1 MSSLY
6 MPNILLYGEGP
17 SDIQGSS
24 SQQGALVCMTV
35 QTLKEL
41 ASELCHHGSW
51 LAPFVDDWTSQELQ
65 AHSLAADKQ
74 EIKALVPTL
83 KGRAR
88 GVFGSELALF
98 FNEAYA
104 LGKIALAKH
113 LDLAFFF
120 HDADFTDTDSI
131 YRRIRAGF
139 DHAGFEKGVIM
150 VPVPTSEAWV
160 LAAWLNLFG
169 EEQEKLTPSNGA
181 SFEDSLRPND
191 RNPHS
196 AKAILAQR
204 VSGNT
209 DARAL
214 NRDDY
219 KACIESID
227 RAEGWAVIEYLPS
240 GSVFRLT
247 LKEALKK
254 YLSEL
259 DPGISHST

>member
-88 GVFGSELALF
+88 GVFGSELAL
-98 FNEAYA
+98 
-104 LGKIALAKH
+104 
-113 LDLAFFF
+113 
-120 HDADFTDTDSI
+120 S
-131 YRRIRAGF
+131 
-139 DHAGFEKGVIM
+139 
-150 VPVPTSEAWV
+150 
-160 LAAWLNLFG
+160 
-169 EEQEKLTPSNGA
+169 
-181 SFEDSLRPND
+181 
-191 RNPHS
+191 
-196 AKAILAQR
+196 
-204 VSGNT
+204 
-209 DARAL
+209 
-214 NRDDY
+214 
-219 KACIESID
+219 
-227 RAEGWAVIEYLPS
+227 
-240 GSVFRLT
+240 
-247 LKEALKK
+247 
-254 YLSEL
+254 
-259 DPGISHST
+259 

>member
-88 GVFGSELALF
+88 GVFGSELAQF

-139 DHAGFEKGVIM
+139 DHAGFEGYYSNKVGIAVGGRS
-150 VPVPTSEAWV
+150 PRSE
-160 LAAWLNLFG
+160 
-169 EEQEKLTPSNGA
+169 KRGA
-181 SFEDSLRPND
+181 SECAYGWRSTSDEYVFWESNQRPLKRAYGWKPPKLATSLGADSYWL
-191 RNPHS
+191 
-196 AKAILAQR
+196 AIFKSCNLAGL
-204 VSGNT
+204 VASS
-209 DARAL
+209 
-214 NRDDY
+214 
-219 KACIESID
+219 K
-227 RAEGWAVIEYLPS
+227 S
-240 GSVFRLT
+240 GS
-247 LKEALKK
+247 
-254 YLSEL
+254 S
-259 DPGISHST
+259 SQS